1 MTLTSNRSAERSVPA
16 NPGRPAERFAAID
29 RLRGLAILL
38 MIGDHVSIFTGL
50 EWYRDTAGRVAMPL
64 FFVLSGYLVTRFT
77 IRHALVGLSG
87 FVLAAAVPW
96 VDSPNVLVWY
106 CAGAALLACSW
117 VRQPLVLA
125 GVAVFGLMLA
135 ANGYAELYLTGYN
148 PFALLGIMAVGAL
161 LRTLPDGRTRGPR
174 RGVCR
179 RSWSARALPA
189 VVVPRPRRVP
199 RLRRDGAARVSG
211 LAAVNALR
219 LLGWSLIALG
229 TLLCLWWALLTVA
242 DL

>member
-161 LRTLPDGRTRGPR
+161 LRTLPDGRTLWSPAR
-174 RGVCR
+174 R
-179 RSWSARALPA
+179 LPA
-189 VVVPRPRRVP
+189 F
-199 RLRRDGAARVSG
+199 LG
-211 LAAVNALR
+211 
-219 LLGWSLIALG
+219 LLGRYPLSWYLG
-229 TLLCLWWALLTVA
+229 HVVFLDFVVMVLREYPGWRL
-242 DL
+242 